1 MVSLNVTLFVEI
13 VLFLLFLWV
22 VNRTVFRPLLRVMDQ
37 RGVKMAALRA
47 SAEAGR
53 AEAERMQALYI
64 EHLTKANQ
72 AAAERLRA
80 ARLNAYRENRL
91 SLDELREQAEA
102 ELAGHREKL
111 ADRLDTERETYAA
124 IVPRLLQEM
133 DRQVRMDG
141 SLL

>member
-37 RGVKMAALRA
+37 RSVKVAALRA
-47 SAEAGR
+47 SAEASR

-111 ADRLDTERETYAA
+111 AERLDAERETYAA